1 MNNTD
6 RIRREKSDTL
16 ARGKQAGRHAHY
28 EADLEYVPAHY
39 RVHAGTGAVQHRG
52 QLVRQ
57 PRQRAG
63 ADRRIAGVPGAEPD
77 DRPCH
82 RYGGGRQ
89 RPDGPR
95 AGRRAAGARRQGGQ
109 QRRVSGGG
117 GLRDL
122 RPAGSDLLRPVF
134 PLSDAGGEH
143 HPDGQRLSA
152 DRHHRLAGYVL
163 PDHVRAAL
171 AGHRAVYPQHVHPGA
186 GRYHQH
192 HSRPHLHLRTENG
205 RGRRRRRHH
214 HRPVLRLRAG
224 YLLQPQ
230 KEHGHHPVPAGLP
243 PQLAAHRRD
252 LRHRPA
258 QRHHDRHRLG
268 S

>member
-1 MNNTD
+1 MCGKSTFRGFPFPWCHGTMNSTD

-28 EADLEYVPAHY
+28 EADLEYVPAHH

-95 AGRRAAGARRQGGQ
+95 AGRRAARARRQGGQ

-163 PDHVRAAL
+163 PDHV
-171 AGHRAVYPQHVHPGA
+171 
-186 GRYHQH
+186 
-192 HSRPHLHLRTENG
+192 
-205 RGRRRRRHH
+205 
-214 HRPVLRLRAG
+214 
-224 YLLQPQ
+224 
-230 KEHGHHPVPAGLP
+230 
-243 PQLAAHRRD
+243 
-252 LRHRPA
+252 
-258 QRHHDRHRLG
+258 
-268 S
+268 